1 MGDRRYGEGDCVRVA
16 VGHEDRAGYRGR
28 VIEVYGPYEDYD
40 YAVRYLD
47 GEVNALFESD
57 LEPDGAQAALD
68 VLEGTLAALER
79 AAALVRLL
87 TVGQVMD
94 AGDGAIAASGLDPW
108 AVNEG
113 KARRGDAIDAG
124 WLDHA
129 RARAASVRDA
139 LLAELPTGAHDDG

>member
-16 VGHEDRAGYRGR
+16 AGHEDRAGRRGR
-28 VIEVYGPYEDYD
+28 VIEVHGPYEDFD
-40 YAVRYLD
+40 YSVRYLD
-47 GEVNALFESD
+47 GEVNGLFESD

-68 VLEGTLAALER
+68 VLEGTLEALER
-79 AAALVRLL
+79 AAALVRLV

-94 AGDGAIAASGLDPW
+94 AGDAAIAASGLDPW

-113 KARRGDAIDAG
+113 KARRGDALDVW

-139 LLAELPTGAHDDG
+139 LRAELPTGTRDDG